1 MLTLVMIL
9 VWIVSEV
16 RLFRCFGVNRDSGVP
31 EPPMRDGIAHRL
43 VDHLIE
49 DPEQPCSEVT

>member
-1 MLTLVMIL
+1 MVL
-9 VWIVSEV
+9 VWVVSEV

-49 DPEQPCSEVT
+49 DPERPCSEVT